1 VELKLQKFPKQ
12 HPKPSPK
19 SGKEQKKVAE
29 TAEICKTAPQTQPK
43 SEKEQEKS
51 S

>member
-1 VELKLQKFPKQ
+1 MDFIQ
-12 HPKPSPK
+12 K

-29 TAEICKTAPQTQPK
+29 IAEICKTAPKTQPK
-43 SEKEQEKS
+43 SRKRAGKS